1 MILRKC
7 QKISMK
13 SIGSPAHIVERAR
26 ILRYG
31 VQLPTQGAERTAI
44 DAMTVCRTQNIG
56 SSLVHRSMNHKLFDF
71 AVSIA
76 S

>member
-1 MILRKC
+1 
-7 QKISMK
+7 
-13 SIGSPAHIVERAR
+13 
-26 ILRYG
+26 
-31 VQLPTQGAERTAI
+31 
-44 DAMTVCRTQNIG
+44 VCRTQNIG